1 MTSNRNLLLLKCPSC
16 GQEHP
21 DDYECLAGG
30 QPDVLRCEGVRCGKQ
45 FSFLIRECLECGE
58 ESVFTWTAMPAPE
71 TLALLSC
78 NHCGAPFD
86 EPASQGQSPDPAQRI

>member
-1 MTSNRNLLLLKCPSC
+1 MQSLRCPFC
-16 GQEHP
+16 GHEHA
-21 DDYECLAGG
+21 DDYECL
-30 QPDVLRCEGVRCGKQ
+30 DVGAVAALRCESPACRQ
-45 FSFLIRECLECGE
+45 QLLFLVQECLECGD
-58 ESVFTWTAMPAPE
+58 ESVLTWKAMPAPE